1 MDEELE
7 AVAFVGTTLAPFF
20 LNDPKKGEAGASFAA
35 MAQLN
40 PAQAAGEWPFADAEE
55 AAADFAL
62 MVEGLAGGADAEDLV
77 WEYRRLFTGPGHLVA
92 PPWGSVYTD
101 VESVVFGAST
111 LELRAFMRKAG
122 VARVSD
128 ERTPEDHIGLMLAMM
143 AYLAQ
148 NKPEFLDEVPLT
160 ATCSPGRPTTWIRW
174 SARRSTLSTEGL
186 PRLTRST
193 LEGIRA
199 ARGLQVRDF
208 PRFYR

>member
-7 AVAFVGTTLAPFF
+7 AVVFVGTTLAPFF

-35 MAQLN
+35 MAQLD

-62 MVEGLAGGADAEDLV
+62 MVEGLVGGADAEELV

-122 VARVSD
+122 VERVSD

-148 NKPEFLDEVPLT
+148 NKPAFLDEYLQQHLLT
-160 ATCSPGRPTTWIRW
+160 WAPHYLD
-174 SARRSTLSTEGL
+174 TLEREAQHPFYRGL
-186 PRLTRST
+186 ARLTRST
-193 LEGIRA
+193 LEGVRE
-199 ARGLQVRDF
+199 ARGLQVQT